1 MSGPVSAQ
9 LRFRHRVDWDRTV
22 KFYTRVPIR
31 LSGGINGLSME
42 GNTMTAKETIEIIS
56 NSSLWKT
63 LSKNERAEAAAY
75 AIKNTGLSLEDE
87 DVFDLIGEVYA
98 G

>member
-1 MSGPVSAQ
+1 MNM
-9 LRFRHRVDWDRTV
+9 
-22 KFYTRVPIR
+22 PISI
-31 LSGGINGLSME
+31 SGGTNGLSIE

-63 LSKNERAEAAAY
+63 LSKKERVEAAAY
-75 AIKNTGLSLEDE
+75 AIKNTGLTIEDE
-87 DVFDLIGEVYA
+87 DVCDLIGEVYA

>member
-1 MSGPVSAQ
+1 M
-9 LRFRHRVDWDRTV
+9 
-22 KFYTRVPIR
+22 PISI
-31 LSGGINGLSME
+31 SGGTNEMSMG

-63 LSKNERAEAAAY
+63 LSKKERVEAAAY
-75 AIKNTGLSLEDE
+75 AIKNNGLTLEDE
-87 DVFDLIGEVYA
+87 DVCDLIGEVYA

>member
-1 MSGPVSAQ
+1 M
-9 LRFRHRVDWDRTV
+9 
-22 KFYTRVPIR
+22 PIR
-31 LSGGINGLSME
+31 ISGEINGLSRE

-63 LSKNERAEAAAY
+63 LSKKERVEAAAY
-75 AIKNTGLSLEDE
+75 ALKNTGITLEDE